1 MMMVA
6 SEWRPPEAMG
16 AGADDCV
23 VGSERRVI

>member
-23 VGSERRVI
+23 VGSERRVV